1 MKYNKE
7 TIAYKIYKYLLFFN
21 FVEFVYNN
29 ITYWPKTLFSMLSC
43 LPHTRFNASCFFFLQ
58 LLSFN
63 ASYDNIKLA

>member
-29 ITYWPKTLFSMLSC
+29 ITYWPKTLFTMLSC
-43 LPHTRFNASCFFFLQ
+43 RVSHTHVLTPLVFFKAFK
-58 LLSFN
+58 F
-63 ASYDNIKLA
+63 